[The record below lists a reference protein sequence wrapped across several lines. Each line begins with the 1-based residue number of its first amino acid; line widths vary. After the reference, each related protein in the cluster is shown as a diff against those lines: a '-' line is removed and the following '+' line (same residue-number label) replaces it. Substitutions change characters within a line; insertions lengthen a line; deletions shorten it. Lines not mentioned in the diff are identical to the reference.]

1 MGRATD
7 DQPAQTSESSFANT
21 SREARSKQPIPAHLV
36 ETAATVG
43 NRRSSTPVRTQ
54 SIFREDL
61 PETATTPRS
70 SRVASPDVPVIPETA
85 PATTA
90 PSTKRQPNPT
100 TGSPLTGVAAIRGRT
115 DSPVEFESRSSA
127 VAPLS
132 TSLASVDSEG
142 SWLTGRPSQRKS
154 NQSQLHNSIGSLMK
168 RNEDFSGSYEDLGM
182 PEDEFFRRL
191 TPSVETPGGGTAAVV
206 SVAPTVVEEDDDAE
220 LIRRDTNRRRPTL
233 VQRDP
238 RVKSREGLLSDYHAG
253 EVATPMEE
261 EEQDHI
267 QEQGQGRV
275 SADSTEENSPE
286 TDQFF
291 HQAVIEYGR
300 GHARQL
306 SSGSAKLLDIPPSR
320 NRSGRNS
327 PDTRGSLVV
336 ADVPTSPV
344 MPSPRL

>member
-1 MGRATD
+1 M
-7 DQPAQTSESSFANT
+7 
-21 SREARSKQPIPAHLV
+21 
-36 ETAATVG
+36 
-43 NRRSSTPVRTQ
+43 
-54 SIFREDL
+54 
-61 PETATTPRS
+61 
-70 SRVASPDVPVIPETA
+70 
-85 PATTA
+85 
-90 PSTKRQPNPT
+90 
-100 TGSPLTGVAAIRGRT
+100 
-115 DSPVEFESRSSA
+115 
-127 VAPLS
+127 
-132 TSLASVDSEG
+132 
-142 SWLTGRPSQRKS
+142 
-154 NQSQLHNSIGSLMK
+154 
-168 RNEDFSGSYEDLGM
+168 
-182 PEDEFFRRL
+182 
-191 TPSVETPGGGTAAVV
+191 
-206 SVAPTVVEEDDDAE
+206 
-220 LIRRDTNRRRPTL
+220 
-233 VQRDP
+233 QRDP

-261 EEQDHI
+261 EEQEQDQNQV

-306 SSGSAKLLDIPPSR
+306 SSGSAKLLNIPPSR